1 MLWCAMK
8 TISNLEYDVIVDVR
22 NEGLTPLPPSVFEK
36 DLLVAE
42 VLKVVSDSSCFDIL
56 PVFCGGICLSQ
67 AYRLIQ
73 RMSEDIDFKLI
84 VPEGLSRNAR
94 SKKLKSLKH
103 QLVANLVEAGFYV
116 PADEIRARNENSF
129 IAMNIYYKSCFAPVA
144 SLRPEIKLELT
155 ARAPRLPT
163 RSRTITTLLEEMVP
177 FNRQAICLDCISV
190 EETLVEKLVSFLRR
204 TAEHRAG
211 YSRGSYDNRLV
222 RHLYD
227 VYAIASVDPALLDD
241 TLLEHFAV
249 LVHEDARQF
258 ENQFPLFVED
268 PCGQMRLA
276 LSALELDHT
285 FEKEYQALLQE
296 LVFGAQVPFGEAR
309 RLFAS
314 MAESGLAY
322 LERRA

>member
-1 MLWCAMK
+1 
-8 TISNLEYDVIVDVR
+8 
-22 NEGLTPLPPSVFEK
+22 
-36 DLLVAE
+36 
-42 VLKVVSDSSCFDIL
+42 
-56 PVFCGGICLSQ
+56 
-67 AYRLIQ
+67 
-73 RMSEDIDFKLI
+73 MSEDIDFKLI

-177 FNRQAICLDCISV
+177 FNREAICLDCISV

-285 FEKEYQALLQE
+285 FEKEYQALFQE
-296 LVFGAQVPFGEAR
+296 LFFGHR
-309 RLFAS
+309 SRLVLHGVS
-314 MAESGLAY
+314 L
-322 LERRA
+322 LLWQNPVLPI

>member
-1 MLWCAMK
+1 MK

-56 PVFCGGICLSQ
+56 PVFCGGTCLSQ

-177 FNRQAICLDCISV
+177 FNREAICLDCISV

>member
-1 MLWCAMK
+1 MK
-8 TISNLEYDVIVDVR
+8 TISKLEFEAIRDVAS
-22 NEGLTPLPPSVFEK
+22 EGASLLSEGIFEK

-42 VLKVVSDSSCFDIL
+42 ILKVVSDSSCFDIL
-56 PVFCGGICLSQ
+56 PVFCGGTCLSQ

-177 FNRQAICLDCISV
+177 FNREAICLDCISV